1 MKKPTLKDHI
11 ILSLVNA
18 VMTELDLEDYFI
30 GEVKRPK
37 KLKSDLKIYFSNLY
51 KFGNLGKMINALQ

>member
-11 ILSLVNA
+11 ILSLVDA
-18 VMTELDLEDYFI
+18 VLTELDLQDYFV
-30 GEVKRPK
+30 GDEKMPK

-51 KFGNLGKMINALQ
+51 KFGNLGKIINAL